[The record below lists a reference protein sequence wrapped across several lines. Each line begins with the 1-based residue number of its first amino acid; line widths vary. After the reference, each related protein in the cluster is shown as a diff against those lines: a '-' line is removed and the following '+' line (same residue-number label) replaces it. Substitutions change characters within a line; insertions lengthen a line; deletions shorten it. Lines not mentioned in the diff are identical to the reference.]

1 MGRGEGCAG
10 AFAKPRTEIEQ
21 GLLIYLIEQQTMA
34 RLATDV
40 AGEAVIKRLPSKSL
54 SSTPIV
60 GALFVPPVSV
70 DAVGKAAASAVLDP
84 AVSPGVMDV
93 WEIQKYS

>member
-1 MGRGEGCAG
+1 M
-10 AFAKPRTEIEQ
+10 AKIFPDTGVALRPGMIYGTRHSGNMSIPL
-21 GLLIYLIEQQTMA
+21 GLVGMPL
-34 RLATDV
+34 
-40 AGEAVIKRLPSKSL
+40 EAVIKRLPSKSL